1 MNQTA
6 FFLIFFSRP
15 NILEKKRSG
24 SRDYVS
30 GALTRVRVSR
40 TIKGARVSIVP
51 EMKIILVFRLVASL
65 GKYALENKMRIYA
78 LI

>member
-1 MNQTA
+1 MLKIAAADNFTWKYRHRQWTP
-6 FFLIFFSRP
+6 R
-15 NILEKKRSG
+15 NR
-24 SRDYVS
+24 VS

-51 EMKIILVFRLVASL
+51 GMKIILVFRLVASL
-65 GKYALENKMRIYA
+65 GKYALENEMRIYV